1 MGEGIVMRNDGKYL
15 EKQVAD
21 YIKALND
28 PGVLVHRLSDSTSAR
43 NISSAQPADF
53 ILVVRGKPFLL
64 ECKSVKQSDRLP
76 KFAQHPR
83 MQRWLLAGVPSRLL
97 IHHYIEG
104 NYRLVDVSTLTLGQ
118 ASFNLQ
124 HILPKN
130 FEEIMEALLA

>member
-1 MGEGIVMRNDGKYL
+1 MKNNGKYL
-15 EKQVAD
+15 ENQVSD

-28 PGVLVHRLSDSTSAR
+28 PGVLIHRLSDSTSAR

-64 ECKSVKQSDRLP
+64 ECKSVKQADRLP

-83 MQRWLLAGVPSRLL
+83 LQRWLLAGVSSKLL
-97 IHHYIEG
+97 IHHYLEG
-104 NYRLVDVSTLTLGQ
+104 NYRLIDVSTLTLGQ

>member
-1 MGEGIVMRNDGKYL
+1 VKNNGKYL
-15 EKQVAD
+15 ENQVSD

-28 PGVLVHRLSDSTSAR
+28 PGVLIHRFSDSTSAR

-53 ILVVRGKPFLL
+53 ILIVRGKPFLL
-64 ECKSVKQSDRLP
+64 ECKSVRQSNRLP

-83 MQRWLLAGVPSRLL
+83 LQRWLLAGVPSKLL
-97 IHHYIEG
+97 IHHYLEE